1 MSKRINHKSDGC
13 DQKPTMMNHA
23 ISTDSVV
30 GPTLSPGIL
39 DKLLDDTDVLF
50 KTASKNI
57 LGKAK
62 TTRSSNQCNGTG
74 VNGPTNTAS
83 RSLLKLTLQLSSSP
97 FLDVILKLSEIDVV
111 CMTQRKGIS
120 CSSSECI
127 LLDGRQNSSFSKQFV
142 RENVRELLRTM
153 VEKESEIKGEIK
165 EERI

>member
-1 MSKRINHKSDGC
+1 MMSHASSINSVAG
-13 DQKPTMMNHA
+13 
-23 ISTDSVV
+23 STL
-30 GPTLSPGIL
+30 GPGIL
-39 DKLLDDTDVLF
+39 DKFLDDTDVLF

-57 LGKAK
+57 LGDTK
-62 TTRSSNQCNGTG
+62 TNLSSIQCNGTCG
-74 VNGPTNTAS
+74 NGPSNTAR
-83 RSLLKLTLQLSSSP
+83 RSILKPMLQLSSSS